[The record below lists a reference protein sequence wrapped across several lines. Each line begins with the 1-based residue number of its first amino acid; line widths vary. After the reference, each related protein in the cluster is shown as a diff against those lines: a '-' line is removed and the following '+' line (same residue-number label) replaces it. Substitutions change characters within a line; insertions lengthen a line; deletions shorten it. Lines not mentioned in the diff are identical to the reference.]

1 MYIKE
6 VQIDN
11 FKSFA
16 NTINIPFLKGFT
28 TISGP
33 NGSGKSNI
41 IDSILFAL
49 GLSTSRTLRA
59 EKIYQLISTHTRR
72 NEAYVKVTFAPEE
85 TDNTDEKEFTVA
97 RRIRKSSQ
105 GYTSIYYLN
114 DKIVTLTEVH
124 TKLEQYNITPNS
136 YNVIMQNDVMSITNC
151 SDVERRKI
159 IDEIA
164 GVADFDRRIEQAQN
178 ELGTVESRVQN
189 SMLILSEVDQRL
201 EQLSSEREV
210 ALKYQKLREEKT
222 VLESQ
227 ITTVKYFDIKKG
239 LERTHEGI
247 LDAQKKKK
255 EEELKLKKLEAQSLT
270 VKTKLDELSDLVK
283 EKGEAEQIEVKKQ
296 VEEIKGQVDRKEA
309 AINFA
314 EKNIQ
319 DNLKTIENAKNGIE
333 NLKVK
338 NEKQA
343 QQIIDKENEIK
354 DIETQRDAEKEKLL
368 NILQEVSGLS
378 QTADQFLEKR
388 NELRKEFEETKDAET
403 KLIQTQAPLESEL
416 SNLKKEIEESKAK
429 IADFE
434 EFKANFS
441 ANKDQLEVQV
451 VELGKELEDFKTI
464 QQNTLYE
471 LDKTKNEIGDLGYN
485 IQTAYR
491 KISTMEAQK
500 QAFEDVN
507 FGKAIDTV
515 LNAKINGVHATLA
528 QLGQVDKEYST
539 ALEVAMGGRMKFV
552 VVDDDETA
560 KIAIEILKSANAGR
574 ATFLPLNKIG
584 RAPKSLHLP
593 KDKGVVDFAINLI
606 DFDDEY
612 IDAFYHALGETLVVE
627 DYQSARKLIGRYRM
641 VTLTGELFEKS
652 GSISGGSLGRS
663 GLKFSQS
670 QDDELLVFKNRL
682 KEFEKN
688 YAALERKKSELE
700 EKLDKVRVSY
710 SNTMTEH
717 NKAKMELANL
727 VRSSEETDKNIEER
741 RALIAVNE
749 PKIEKLEKELEKL
762 EEEHIRLNDKT
773 LQLEEEIKD
782 IEAKM
787 SPDELTN
794 LKQKTEATENLIKQF
809 ENKIANARNDID
821 GFNRVINFQ
830 NEVIDTHHKEIDRLI
845 KDNEVLAVDKT
856 KYAVEIEELKKQI
869 EVLDEKIKELSE
881 KLVEIQAERD
891 KVNEEY
897 LVLEK
902 EKNVLDLNIE
912 KIGEQIEAFKARR
925 RELEPQLEDVKE
937 ELKEAGVEISSLKE
951 IEISTEEITARIQ
964 RLQKRM
970 DDLGD
975 VNMRA
980 IVAYDEVLER
990 QKELKSKIETLS
1002 NEKEQILNRMQGYEE
1017 LKKDTFLNT
1026 YNNINDNFKEIFH
1039 KLSEGEGTLLLD
1051 NPDTPFQGGMT
1062 IEAQPR
1068 DKEKT
1073 RLNLMSGGE
1082 KSLTALAFVFAIQRY
1097 MPAPFYAFDEVDA
1110 NLDGIN
1116 VEKLAEIVRNQAL
1129 NTQFVVVSHRKPM
1142 IESANRTIGVT
1153 QKEKGITRVT
1163 GVKLRD

>member
-6 VQIDN
+6 VEIDN

-16 NTINIPFLKGFT
+16 NKVNIPFLKGFT

-72 NEAYVKVTFAPEE
+72 NEAFVKVTFAPEKE
-85 TDNTDEKEFTVA
+85 GESEFTVA
-97 RRIRKSSQ
+97 RKIKKSSQ

-151 SDVERRKI
+151 SDIERRKI

-164 GVADFDRRIEQAQN
+164 GVADFDRRIEQAQT

-189 SMLILSEVDQRL
+189 SMLILTEVDQRL
-201 EQLSSEREV
+201 EQLASEREV

-222 VLESQ
+222 MLESQ

-247 LDAQKKKK
+247 LDSQKKKK
-255 EEELKLKKLEAQSLT
+255 EEEVKLKKLEEKSLT

-296 VEEIKGQVDRKEA
+296 VEELKGQMDRKEA

-319 DNLKTIENAKNGIE
+319 DNLKTVENAKNGIE

-338 NEKQA
+338 NQKQE
-343 QQIIDKENEIK
+343 QLIVEKENEITNL
-354 DIETQRDAEKEKLL
+354 ETEKETEKEKLL

-378 QTADQFLEKR
+378 QTADKYLEKR

-403 KLIQTQAPLESEL
+403 KLIQTKAPLESEL
-416 SNLKKEIEESKAK
+416 SNLKKETEEAKEK
-429 IADFE
+429 IAEFE

-451 VELGKELEDFKTI
+451 EELAKELEDFKQI

-471 LDKTKNEIGDLGYN
+471 LDKTKGEITDAGYN
-485 IQTAYR
+485 IQTAYK

-528 QLGQVDKEYST
+528 QLGQVDKEYSV
-539 ALEVAMGGRMKFV
+539 ALEVAMGARMKNV
-552 VVDDDETA
+552 VVDDDEVA
-560 KIAIEILKSANAGR
+560 KVAIEILKSANAGR
-574 ATFLPLNKIG
+574 ATFLPMNKIKK
-584 RAPKSLHLP
+584 APGSLRLP
-593 KDKGVVDFAINLI
+593 KDKGIIDFAINLI

-612 IDAFYHALGETLVVE
+612 LNAFYHALGDTLIVE
-627 DYQSARKLIGRYRM
+627 DYNSARKLIGQYRM
-641 VTLTGELFEKS
+641 VTLSGELFEKS
-652 GSISGGSLGRS
+652 GSISGGSAARS
-663 GLKFSQS
+663 GLKFSQT
-670 QDDELLVFKNRL
+670 QDDELAKYKMRL
-682 KEFEKN
+682 LEFEKAYN
-688 YAALERKKSELE
+688 TLDKKKAELE
-700 EKLDKVRVSY
+700 TKLDKVRISY
-710 SNTMTEH
+710 SNTLTEH
-717 NKAKMELANL
+717 NKAKMELGNL
-727 VRSSEETDKNIEER
+727 IRNSEQTDKSIEEKS
-741 RALIAVNE
+741 ALINSNL
-749 PKIEKLEKELEKL
+749 PKIEKIEKELEKL
-762 EEEHIRLNDKT
+762 EEEHIRLNDNT
-773 LQLEEEIKD
+773 LRLEEEIKE

-787 SPDELTN
+787 SPDELTK
-794 LKQKTEATENLIKQF
+794 LKQKTEATENIIKQL
-809 ENKIANARNDID
+809 ETKIAGAKNDID
-821 GFNRVINFQ
+821 GFKRVIAFQ
-830 NEVIDTHHKEIDRLI
+830 NEVIETHHKEIDRLH

-856 KYAVEIEELKKQI
+856 RYAQEITGLKEQI
-869 EVLDEKIKELSE
+869 VVLDEKIKELGE

-897 LVLEK
+897 LALEK
-902 EKNVLDLNIE
+902 EKNVLDVNIE
-912 KIGEQIEAFKARR
+912 KINEQIEAFKSRR
-925 RELEPQLEDVKE
+925 RELEPQLENIKE
-937 ELKEAGVEISSLKE
+937 ELKEAGIQLSELKEAEISV
-951 IEISTEEITARIQ
+951 EEITARIQ

-990 QKELKSKIETLS
+990 QKELKTKIETLS
-1002 NEKEQILNRMQGYEE
+1002 NEKAQILSRMEGYEE

-1026 YNNINDNFKEIFH
+1026 YNNINDNFKEIFN

-1051 NPDTPFQGGMT
+1051 NPNQPFTGGMT

-1116 VEKLAEIVRNQAL
+1116 VEKLADIVKNQAL

-1153 QKEKGITRVT
+1153 QKEKGKTCVT

>member
-6 VQIDN
+6 VEIDN

-16 NTINIPFLKGFT
+16 NTVTIPFLKGFT

-72 NEAYVKVTFAPEE
+72 NEAYVKVTFASENPE
-85 TDNTDEKEFTVA
+85 EKEFTVA
-97 RRIRKSSQ
+97 RRIKKSTQ
-105 GYTSIYYLN
+105 GYNSIYYLS
-114 DKIVTLTEVH
+114 DKVVTLTEVH

-189 SMLILSEVDQRL
+189 SKLILSEVDGRL
-201 EQLSSEREV
+201 EQLATEREV
-210 ALKYQKLREEKT
+210 ALKYQKLREEKIA
-222 VLESQ
+222 LESQ
-227 ITTVKYFDIKKG
+227 ISTVKYFDVKKG

-255 EEELKLKKLEAQSLT
+255 EEENKLKKLETQSLT
-270 VKTKLDELSDLVK
+270 IKAKLDELSDLVK
-283 EKGEAEQIEVKKQ
+283 EKGEAEQIEVKKK
-296 VEEIKGQVDRKEA
+296 VEELKGQADRKESA
-309 AINFA
+309 ATFA

-319 DNLKTIENAKNGIE
+319 DNLKSVENAKNGIE
-333 NLKVK
+333 NLKIK

-343 QQIIDKENEIK
+343 QQIKDKEEEIK
-354 DIETQRDAEKEKLL
+354 NLETERDAEKEKLL
-368 NILQEVSGLS
+368 NILQEVSGLNE
-378 QTADQFLEKR
+378 TADQYVAKR
-388 NELRKEFEETKDAET
+388 NELRKELEAAKDKETQV
-403 KLIQTQAPLESEL
+403 IQTKSPLEAEL
-416 SNLKKEIEESKAK
+416 STLKKEIEDAK
-429 IADFE
+429 TKIEASEKFKADFCG
-434 EFKANFS
+434 
-441 ANKDQLEVQV
+441 NKDQLEVQIE
-451 VELGKELEDFKTI
+451 ELTKELEDFKSI
-464 QQNTLYE
+464 QQTTLYE
-471 LDKTKNEIGDLGYN
+471 LDKTKNEINDAGYN
-485 IQTAYR
+485 ITAAHR
-491 KISTMEAQK
+491 KIVSMEAQK
-500 QAFEDVN
+500 QAIEDAN
-507 FGKAIDTV
+507 FGKAVDTV
-515 LNAKINGVHATLA
+515 LNAKIQGVHATLA

-552 VVDDDETA
+552 VVDDDEVA
-560 KIAIEILKSANAGR
+560 KVAIEILKSAGAGR
-574 ATFLPLNKIG
+574 ATFLPLNKIQ
-584 RAPKSLHLP
+584 RAPKSLKLP
-593 KDKGVVDFAINLI
+593 KDKGVIDFAINLI

-612 IDAFYHALGETLVVE
+612 LDAFYHALGDTLVVE
-627 DYQSARKLIGRYRM
+627 DYNSARKLIGQYRM

-652 GSISGGSLGRS
+652 GSISGGSAGRS

-670 QDDELLVFKNRL
+670 QDDELAKYKERL
-682 KEFEKN
+682 AEFEKAYN
-688 YAALERKKSELE
+688 SLDKKKSELE
-700 EKLDKVRVSY
+700 EKLDKVRIAY
-710 SNTMTEH
+710 SESLNTL
-717 NKAKMELANL
+717 NGAKMELANL
-727 VRSSEETDKNIEER
+727 VRNSQETDKEIEEKK
-741 RALIAVNE
+741 ALIAQNE
-749 PKIEKLEKELEKL
+749 PRIAKIEKELEKL
-762 EEEHIRLNDKT
+762 EQEHLELNEKAMKLGD
-773 LQLEEEIKD
+773 EIAE

-787 SPDELTN
+787 SPEELTI
-794 LKQKTEATENLIKQF
+794 LQEKTEATETKIKQL
-809 ENKIANARNDID
+809 ESKIAAAKNDID
-821 GFNRVINFQ
+821 GFNRVIAFQ
-830 NEVIDTHHKEIDRLI
+830 NEVIETHHKEIERLH
-845 KDNEVLAVDKT
+845 KDNEVLAQDKI
-856 KYAVEIEELKKQI
+856 KYAGEIEEIKKQI
-869 EVLDEKIKELSE
+869 TVLDEKIKELGE

-891 KVNEEY
+891 KVNAEY
-897 LVLEK
+897 LELEK
-902 EKNVLDLNIE
+902 EKNALDLNIE
-912 KIGEQIEAFKARR
+912 KIAEQIEAFKARR
-925 RELEPQLEDVKE
+925 RELEPQLENIKE
-937 ELKEAGVEISSLKE
+937 ELKEAGVDISTLKEVEISV
-951 IEISTEEITARIQ
+951 EEITARIS

-980 IVAYDEVLER
+980 IAAYDEVLER
-990 QKELKSKIETLS
+990 QKELKTKIETLES
-1002 NEKEQILNRMQGYEE
+1002 EKTQIMSRMQGYEE

-1039 KLSEGEGTLLLD
+1039 KLSEGEGTLFLD
-1051 NPDTPFQGGMT
+1051 NPNEPFSGGMS

-1116 VEKLAEIVRNQAL
+1116 VEKLAEIVKNQSL

>member
-6 VQIDN
+6 VEIDN

-16 NTINIPFLKGFT
+16 NTVTIPFLKGFT

-72 NEAYVKVTFAPEE
+72 NEAYVKVTFASENPE
-85 TDNTDEKEFTVA
+85 EKEFSVA
-97 RRIRKSSQ
+97 RRIKKSSQ
-105 GYTSIYYLN
+105 GYNSIYYLN
-114 DKIVTLTEVH
+114 DKVVTLTEVH

-189 SMLILSEVDQRL
+189 SRLILSEVDTRL
-201 EQLSSEREV
+201 EQLASEREV
-210 ALKYQKLREEKT
+210 ALKYQKLREEKIA
-222 VLESQ
+222 LESQ
-227 ITTVKYFDIKKG
+227 ISTVKYFDIKKG

-255 EEELKLKKLEAQSLT
+255 EEENKLKKLETQSLT
-270 VKTKLDELSDLVK
+270 IKAKLDELSDLVK
-283 EKGEAEQIEVKKQ
+283 EKGEAEQIEVKKK
-296 VEEIKGQVDRKEA
+296 VEELKGQADRKES

-319 DNLKTIENAKNGIE
+319 DNLKSVENAKNGIE

-343 QQIIDKENEIK
+343 QQITDKEAEIK
-354 DIETQRDAEKEKLL
+354 KLETERDSEKERLL
-368 NILQEVSGLS
+368 AILQEVSGLNE
-378 QTADQFLEKR
+378 TADQYVTKR
-388 NELRKEFEETKDAET
+388 NELRKELEATKDKET
-403 KLIQTQAPLESEL
+403 QLIQTKAPLEAEL
-416 SNLKKEIEESKAK
+416 STLKKEIEDARTK
-429 IADFE
+429 IEASEKFKADFCG
-434 EFKANFS
+434 
-441 ANKDQLEVQV
+441 NKDQLEVQIE
-451 VELGKELEDFKTI
+451 ELTKELEDFKSI
-464 QQNTLYE
+464 QQTTLYE
-471 LDKTKNEIGDLGYN
+471 LDKTKNEINDAGYN
-485 IQTAYR
+485 ITAAHR
-491 KISTMEAQK
+491 KIVSMEAQK
-500 QAFEDVN
+500 QAIEDAN
-507 FGKAIDTV
+507 FGKAVDTV
-515 LNAKINGVHATLA
+515 LNAKIQGVHATLA

-552 VVDDDETA
+552 VVDDDEVA
-560 KIAIEILKSANAGR
+560 KVAIEILKSAGAGR
-574 ATFLPLNKIG
+574 ATFLPLNKIQ
-584 RAPKSLHLP
+584 RAPKSLKLP
-593 KDKGVVDFAINLI
+593 KDKGVIDFAINLI

-612 IDAFYHALGETLVVE
+612 IDAFYHALGDTLVVE
-627 DYQSARKLIGRYRM
+627 DYDSARKLIGQHRM

-652 GSISGGSLGRS
+652 GSISGGSAGRS

-670 QDDELLVFKNRL
+670 QDDELAKYKERL
-682 KEFEKN
+682 AEFEKAYN
-688 YAALERKKSELE
+688 ALDKKKSELE
-700 EKLDKVRVSY
+700 EKLDKVRIAY
-710 SNTMTEH
+710 SESLNTL
-717 NKAKMELANL
+717 NSAKMELANL
-727 VRSSEETDKNIEER
+727 VRNSQETDKEIEEKK
-741 RALIAVNE
+741 ALIAQNE
-749 PKIEKLEKELEKL
+749 PKIAQIEKELEKL
-762 EEEHIRLNDKT
+762 EQEHIELNEKSIT
-773 LQLEEEIKD
+773 LGDEIAE

-787 SPDELTN
+787 SPEELTI
-794 LKQKTEATENLIKQF
+794 LQQKTEATENQIKQL
-809 ENKIANARNDID
+809 ESKIATAKNDID
-821 GFNRVINFQ
+821 GFNRVIAFQ
-830 NEVIDTHHKEIDRLI
+830 NEVIETHHKEIERLH
-845 KDNEVLAVDKT
+845 KDNEVLAQDKI
-856 KYAVEIEELKKQI
+856 KYAGEIEELKKQI
-869 EVLDEKIKELSE
+869 TVLEEKIKELGE
-881 KLVEIQAERD
+881 KLVEIQTERD
-891 KVNEEY
+891 KVNAEY
-897 LVLEK
+897 LELEK
-902 EKNVLDLNIE
+902 EKNSLDLNIE
-912 KIGEQIEAFKARR
+912 KINEQIEAFKARR
-925 RELEPQLEDVKE
+925 RELEPQLENIKE
-937 ELKEAGVEISSLKE
+937 ELKEAGVDIATLKEVEISV
-951 IEISTEEITARIQ
+951 EEITARIS

-980 IVAYDEVLER
+980 IAAYDEVLER
-990 QKELKSKIETLS
+990 QKELKTKIETLES
-1002 NEKEQILNRMQGYEE
+1002 EKTQIMSRMQGYEE

-1026 YNNINDNFKEIFH
+1026 FNNINDNFKEIFH
-1039 KLSEGEGTLLLD
+1039 KLSEGEGSLILD
-1051 NPDTPFQGGMT
+1051 NPNEPFLGGMS

-1116 VEKLAEIVRNQAL
+1116 VEKLAEIVKNQSL

>member
-16 NTINIPFLKGFT
+16 NTVNIPLLKGFT

-72 NEAYVKVTFAPEE
+72 NEAFVKVTFAPENGEE
-85 TDNTDEKEFTVA
+85 TEFTVG

-105 GYTSIYYLN
+105 GYNSIYYLN
-114 DKIVTLTEVH
+114 DKIATLTEVH

-189 SMLILSEVDQRL
+189 SMLILCEVDTRL

-210 ALKYQKLREEKT
+210 ALKYQKLKEEKT
-222 VLESQ
+222 TLESQ

-247 LDAQKKKK
+247 LDTQKKKK
-255 EEELKLKKLEAQSLT
+255 EEEQKLKKLETQSLGI
-270 VKTKLDELSDLVK
+270 KTKLDELSDLVK

-309 AINFA
+309 ATNFA

-319 DNLKTIENAKNGIE
+319 DNLKTVENAKNGIE
-333 NLKVK
+333 NLKIK
-338 NEKQA
+338 NEKQV
-343 QQIIDKENEIK
+343 QQITDKENEIK
-354 DIETQRDAEKEKLL
+354 ELEVQKDSEKEKLL

-416 SNLKKEIEESKAK
+416 SNLKKEVEESRVK

-434 EFKANFS
+434 EFKNNFS
-441 ANKDQLEVQV
+441 GNKDQLEVQV

-464 QQNTLYE
+464 QQTTLYE

-515 LNAKINGVHATLA
+515 LNAKIGGVHATLA
-528 QLGQVDKEYST
+528 QLGQVEKEYSV
-539 ALEVAMGGRMKFV
+539 ALEVAMGARMKNV

-560 KIAIEILKSANAGR
+560 KVAIEILKSANAGR
-574 ATFLPLNKIG
+574 ATFLPLNKIKT
-584 RAPKSLHLP
+584 APKSLRLP

-606 DFDDEY
+606 DFEDEY
-612 IDAFYHALGETLVVE
+612 VNVFFHALGETLVVE
-627 DYQSARKLIGRYRM
+627 DYNSARKLIGQYRM

-652 GSISGGSLGRS
+652 GSIAGGSLGRS

-670 QDDELLVFKNRL
+670 QDDELVKYKDRL
-682 KEFEKN
+682 KEFEQSF
-688 YAALERKKSELE
+688 AGLERKKSDLE
-700 EKLDKVRVSY
+700 AKLDKVRVTY
-710 SNTMTEH
+710 SNTMNEH

-727 VRSSEETDKNIEER
+727 VRSSEETDKNIAER
-741 RALIAVNE
+741 KALIALNE
-749 PKIEKLEKELEKL
+749 PKIEKIEKELEKL
-762 EEEHIRLNDKT
+762 EEKHIELNHRT
-773 LQLEEEIKD
+773 FELEDQIKE

-794 LKQKTEATENLIKQF
+794 LKQKTEATENLIKQL

-821 GFNRVINFQ
+821 GYNRVITFQ
-830 NEVIDTHHKEIDRLI
+830 NEVMETHRKEIERLH
-845 KDNEVLAVDKT
+845 KDNEVLVVDKT
-856 KYAVEIEELKKQI
+856 KYAQEIVELKAQI
-869 EVLDEKIKELSE
+869 EILDVKIKELGE

-897 LVLEK
+897 LALEK
-902 EKNVLDLNIE
+902 EKNVIDLNIE
-912 KIGEQIEAFKARR
+912 KIGEQIEAFKSRR
-925 RELEPQLEDVKE
+925 RELEPQLENVKE
-937 ELKEAGVEISSLKE
+937 ELKEAGVEILSLKE
-951 IEISTEEITARIQ
+951 IEISIEEITARIS

-990 QKELKSKIETLS
+990 QKELKNKIETLS
-1002 NEKEQILNRMQGYEE
+1002 SEKAQILSRMQGYEE

-1026 YNNINDNFKEIFH
+1026 YNHINDNFKEIFNN
-1039 KLSEGEGTLLLD
+1039 LSEGEGTLLLD
-1051 NPDTPFQGGMT
+1051 NPNEPFTGGMT

-1116 VEKLAEIVRNQAL
+1116 VEKLAQIVKSQAL

>member
-6 VQIDN
+6 VEIDN

-16 NTINIPFLKGFT
+16 NKVNIPFLKGFT

-72 NEAYVKVTFAPEE
+72 NEAYVKVTFAPE
-85 TDNTDEKEFTVA
+85 KEGESEFSVA
-97 RRIRKSSQ
+97 RKIKKSSQ

-114 DKIVTLTEVH
+114 DKVVTLSEVH

-151 SDVERRKI
+151 SDIERRKI

-164 GVADFDRRIEQAQN
+164 GVADFDRRIEQAQT

-189 SMLILSEVDQRL
+189 SILILTEVEQRL
-201 EQLSSEREV
+201 EQLASEREV

-222 VLESQ
+222 TLESQ
-227 ITTVKYFDIKKG
+227 ISTVKYFEIKKG

-255 EEELKLKKLEAQSLT
+255 EEEVKLKKLEEQSLT
-270 VKTKLDELSDLVK
+270 IKTKLDELSDLVK

-296 VEEIKGQVDRKEA
+296 VEELKGQVDRKEA

-319 DNLKTIENAKNGIE
+319 DNLKTVENAKNGIE
-333 NLKVK
+333 NLKLK
-338 NEKQA
+338 NQKQE
-343 QQIIDKENEIK
+343 QLIVEKENQIAEFEK
-354 DIETQRDAEKEKLL
+354 EKETEKEKLL

-378 QTADQFLEKR
+378 QTADKYLEKR
-388 NELRKEFEETKDAET
+388 NELRKEFEQTKDAET
-403 KLIQTQAPLESEL
+403 QLIQTKAPLESEL
-416 SNLKKEIEESKAK
+416 SNLKKETEEAK
-429 IADFE
+429 QKITEFE
-434 EFKANFS
+434 EFKNNFS
-441 ANKDQLEVQV
+441 ANKDQLQVQV
-451 VELGKELEDFKTI
+451 EELAKELEDFKQI

-471 LDKTKNEIGDLGYN
+471 LDKTKNEITDAGYN

-528 QLGQVDKEYST
+528 HLGQVDKEYSI
-539 ALEVAMGGRMKFV
+539 ALEVAMGTRMKNV
-552 VVDDDETA
+552 VVDDDEVA

-574 ATFLPLNKIG
+574 ATFLPMNKIKK
-584 RAPKSLHLP
+584 APTSLKLP
-593 KDKGVVDFAINLI
+593 KDKGIIDFAINLI

-612 IDAFYHALGETLVVE
+612 LNAFYHALGDTLIVE
-627 DYQSARKLIGRYRM
+627 DYNSARKLIGQYRM
-641 VTLTGELFEKS
+641 VTLSGELFEKS
-652 GSISGGSLGRS
+652 GSISGGSAARS
-663 GLKFSQS
+663 GLKFSQT
-670 QDDELLVFKNRL
+670 QNDELNKYKLRL
-682 KEFEKN
+682 EEFEKAYN
-688 YAALERKKSELE
+688 ALDKKKTELE
-700 EKLDKVRVSY
+700 TKLDKVRISY
-710 SNTMTEH
+710 SNTLTEH
-717 NKAKMELANL
+717 NKAKLELGNL
-727 VRSSEETDKNIEER
+727 IQNSELTDKNIEEKR
-741 RALIAVNE
+741 NLINE
-749 PKIEKLEKELEKL
+749 NLPKIEKIEKELERL
-762 EEEHIRLNDKT
+762 EEKHIQLNEKT
-773 LQLEEEIKD
+773 ITLEEEIKE

-787 SPDELTN
+787 SPDELNN
-794 LKQKTEATENLIKQF
+794 LKQKTEATENIIKQL
-809 ENKIANARNDID
+809 ETKISTAKNDID
-821 GFNRVINFQ
+821 GFNRVIAFQ
-830 NEVIDTHHKEIDRLI
+830 NEVIETHHKEIDRLH

-856 KYAVEIEELKKQI
+856 RYAQEITTLKEQI
-869 EVLDEKIKELSE
+869 VVLDEKIKELGE

-897 LVLEK
+897 LALEK
-902 EKNVLDLNIE
+902 EKNILDVNIE
-912 KIGEQIEAFKARR
+912 KINEQIEAFKSRR
-925 RELEPQLEDVKE
+925 RELEPQLENVKE
-937 ELKEAGVEISSLKE
+937 ELKEAGVIISELKEVEISV
-951 IEISTEEITARIQ
+951 EEITAKIQ

-970 DDLGD
+970 DELGD

-980 IVAYDEVLER
+980 IVSYDEVLER
-990 QKELKSKIETLS
+990 QTELKNKIETLS
-1002 NEKEQILNRMQGYEE
+1002 NEKDQILSRMQGYEE

-1051 NPDTPFQGGMT
+1051 NTEQPFTGGMT

-1116 VEKLAEIVRNQAL
+1116 VEKLAEIVKNQAL

-1153 QKEKGITRVT
+1153 QKEKGKTCVT

>member
-6 VQIDN
+6 VEIDN

-16 NTINIPFLKGFT
+16 NTVTIPFLKGFT

-72 NEAYVKVTFAPEE
+72 NEAYVKVTFASENPE
-85 TDNTDEKEFTVA
+85 EKEFTVA
-97 RRIRKSSQ
+97 RRIKKSTQ
-105 GYTSIYYLN
+105 GYNSIYYLN
-114 DKIVTLTEVH
+114 DKVVTLTEVH

-189 SMLILSEVDQRL
+189 SKLILSEVDGRL
-201 EQLSSEREV
+201 EQLATEREV
-210 ALKYQKLREEKT
+210 ALKYQKLREEKIA
-222 VLESQ
+222 LESQ
-227 ITTVKYFDIKKG
+227 ISTVKYFDVKKG

-255 EEELKLKKLEAQSLT
+255 EEENKLKKLETQSLT
-270 VKTKLDELSDLVK
+270 IKAKLDELSDLVK
-283 EKGEAEQIEVKKQ
+283 EKGEAEQIEVKKK
-296 VEEIKGQVDRKEA
+296 VEELKGQVDRKESA
-309 AINFA
+309 ATFA

-319 DNLKTIENAKNGIE
+319 DNLKSVENAKNGIE
-333 NLKVK
+333 NLKIK

-343 QQIIDKENEIK
+343 QQIKDKEEEIK
-354 DIETQRDAEKEKLL
+354 NLETERDAEKEKLL
-368 NILQEVSGLS
+368 SILQEVSGLNE
-378 QTADQFLEKR
+378 TADQYVAKR
-388 NELRKEFEETKDAET
+388 NELRKELEAAKDKETQV
-403 KLIQTQAPLESEL
+403 IQTKSPLEAEL
-416 SNLKKEIEESKAK
+416 STLKKEIEDAK
-429 IADFE
+429 TKIEASEKFKADFCG
-434 EFKANFS
+434 
-441 ANKDQLEVQV
+441 NKDQLEVQIE
-451 VELGKELEDFKTI
+451 ELTKELEDFKSI
-464 QQNTLYE
+464 QQTTLYE
-471 LDKTKNEIGDLGYN
+471 LDKTKNEINDAGYN
-485 IQTAYR
+485 ITAAHR
-491 KISTMEAQK
+491 KIVSMEAQK
-500 QAFEDVN
+500 QAIEDAN
-507 FGKAIDTV
+507 FGKAVDTV
-515 LNAKINGVHATLA
+515 LNAKIQGVHATLA

-552 VVDDDETA
+552 VVDDDEVA
-560 KIAIEILKSANAGR
+560 KVAIEILKSAGAGR
-574 ATFLPLNKIG
+574 ATFLPLNKIQ
-584 RAPKSLHLP
+584 RAPKSLKLP
-593 KDKGVVDFAINLI
+593 KDKGVIDFAINLI

-612 IDAFYHALGETLVVE
+612 LDAFYHALGDTLVVE
-627 DYQSARKLIGRYRM
+627 DYNSARKLIGQYRM

-652 GSISGGSLGRS
+652 GSISGGSAGRS

-670 QDDELLVFKNRL
+670 QDDELAKYKERL
-682 KEFEKN
+682 AEFEKAYN
-688 YAALERKKSELE
+688 SLDKKKSELE
-700 EKLDKVRVSY
+700 EKLDKVRIAY
-710 SNTMTEH
+710 SESLNTL
-717 NKAKMELANL
+717 NGAKMELANL
-727 VRSSEETDKNIEER
+727 VRNSQETDKEIEEKK
-741 RALIAVNE
+741 ALIAQNE
-749 PKIEKLEKELEKL
+749 PRIAKIEKELEKL
-762 EEEHIRLNDKT
+762 EQEHLELNEKAMKLGD
-773 LQLEEEIKD
+773 EIAE

-787 SPDELTN
+787 SPEELTI
-794 LKQKTEATENLIKQF
+794 LQEKTEATETKIKQL
-809 ENKIANARNDID
+809 ESKIAAAKNDID
-821 GFNRVINFQ
+821 GFNRVIAFQ
-830 NEVIDTHHKEIDRLI
+830 NEVIETHHKEIERLH
-845 KDNEVLAVDKT
+845 KDNEVLAQDKI
-856 KYAVEIEELKKQI
+856 KYAGEIEEIKKQI
-869 EVLDEKIKELSE
+869 TVLDEKIKELGE

-891 KVNEEY
+891 KVNVEY
-897 LVLEK
+897 LELEK
-902 EKNVLDLNIE
+902 EKNALDLNIE
-912 KIGEQIEAFKARR
+912 KIAEQIEAFKARR
-925 RELEPQLEDVKE
+925 RELEPQLENIKE
-937 ELKEAGVEISSLKE
+937 ELKEAGVDISTLKEVEISV
-951 IEISTEEITARIQ
+951 EEITARIS

-980 IVAYDEVLER
+980 IAAYDEVLER
-990 QKELKSKIETLS
+990 QKELKTKIETLES
-1002 NEKEQILNRMQGYEE
+1002 EKTQIMSRMQGYEE

-1039 KLSEGEGTLLLD
+1039 KLSEGEGTLFLD
-1051 NPDTPFQGGMT
+1051 NPNEPFSGGMS

-1116 VEKLAEIVRNQAL
+1116 VEKLAEIVKNQSL